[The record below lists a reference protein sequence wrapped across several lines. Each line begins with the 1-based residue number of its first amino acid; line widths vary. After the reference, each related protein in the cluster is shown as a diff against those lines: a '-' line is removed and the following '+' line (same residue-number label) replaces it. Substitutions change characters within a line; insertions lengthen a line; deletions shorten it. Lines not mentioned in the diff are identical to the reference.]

1 MISLIVLGMAVML
14 GAVLT
19 IVTTALVNA
28 FFLQKEIRS
37 RYKDAAKAVIE
48 SKDASVVHV
57 NVYDQ
62 DNKKIQELEIKS
74 ETGIDNSISKGQTYK
89 V

>member
-1 MISLIVLGMAVML
+1 MISLFLLGMVVMF
-14 GAVLT
+14 GAVVT
-19 IVTTALVNA
+19 IVTTALVTA
-28 FFLQKEIRS
+28 FFLQKEIRN
-37 RYKDAAKAVIE
+37 RYKNAAKAVIE

-62 DNKKIQELEIKS
+62 ENKKIQELEIKS
-74 ETGIDNSISKGQTYK
+74 ETGIDSSVSEGQTYK

>member
-1 MISLIVLGMAVML
+1 MISLFVLGMVVL
-14 GAVLT
+14 FGAVVT

-28 FFLQKEIRS
+28 FFLQKEIS
-37 RYKDAAKAVIE
+37 DRYKNAAKAVIE

-74 ETGIDNSISKGQTYK
+74 ETGIDSSISKGQTYK

>member
-1 MISLIVLGMAVML
+1 MISLFVLGMVVL
-14 GAVLT
+14 FGAVVT

-28 FFLQKEIRS
+28 FFLQKEIS
-37 RYKDAAKAVIE
+37 DRYKNAAKAVIE

-62 DNKKIQELEIKS
+62 DNKKIQELEIKA
-74 ETGIDNSISKGQTYK
+74 ETGIDSSISKGQTYK

>member
-1 MISLIVLGMAVML
+1 MISLFVLGMVVIF
-14 GAVLT
+14 GAVVT
-19 IVTTALVNA
+19 IVTTALVNS
-28 FFLQKEIRS
+28 FFLQKEIRD
-37 RYKDAAKAVIE
+37 RYKNAAKAVIE

-62 DNKKIQELEIKS
+62 DNEKIQELEIKS
-74 ETGIDNSISKGQTYK
+74 ETGIDSSISKGQTYK

>member
-14 GAVLT
+14 GAVVT

>member
-1 MISLIVLGMAVML
+1 MISLFVLGMVVMF
-14 GAVLT
+14 GAVVT

-37 RYKDAAKAVIE
+37 RYEDAAKAVIK
-48 SKDASVVHV
+48 SKDASVVYV

-74 ETGIDNSISKGQTYK
+74 ETGIDSSIYEGQTYK
-89 V
+89 I